1 MKKIGIIL
9 IILGISI
16 LSFIGIE
23 QYMAYKERQAL
34 IETVVIK
41 PKENFQE
48 KTKQGNSYYNQYNA
62 KNPVGVLEIP
72 KINLVVPIVEGATQ
86 ETLKNA
92 VGHIEGTGRLGEINN
107 NYCIAGHRSH
117 TTGRFF
123 NRLDEIDVGDE
134 FIIKTH
140 DGKFIFKVI
149 NKMVVTPDKVEVLNP
164 IEGKSL
170 ATLITCHPLYSNK
183 QRLIVVGELEK

>member
-1 MKKIGIIL
+1 MKKLGILL
-9 IILGISI
+9 IIIGISI
-16 LSFIGIE
+16 LAFVGIE
-23 QYMAYKERQAL
+23 QYMAYKEREAL
-34 IETVVIK
+34 IETVVK
-41 PKENFQE
+41 SQEKRDYKENIKDQ
-48 KTKQGNSYYNQYNA
+48 NSIQYNA
-62 KNPVGVLEIP
+62 KNPVGILEIP

-123 NRLDEIDVGDE
+123 NRLDEVEIGDQ
-134 FIIKTH
+134 FTIKTK
-140 DGKFIFKVI
+140 DKQFIFTVV

-170 ATLITCHPLYSNK
+170 ATLITCHPLYSNR
-183 QRLIVVGELEK
+183 QRLIVVGELKK